1 MTLQATTTTQER
13 FSPTSAR
20 VWVNSLTT
28 HTDAQKHPHAAW
40 RDVPEKTGVILLRT
54 ERDRG
59 RRAAV
64 KWGWRPSQATQSY
77 QMAHVLIVS
86 EEQIGLPGDS
96 VTSTTPWPALWQRW
110 TTEPTRPRVGV
121 TSTTPWPAL
130 WQRPEP
136 DARAWRGVFS
146 PTCRREVL
154 FSQTVK
160 RRTATLPKWKP
171 RITIDR
177 RTLVRAEDE

>member
-40 RDVPEKTGVILLRT
+40 RDVDVPEKTGVILLRT

-64 KWGWRPSQATQSY
+64 KWGWRRSQATQSY
-77 QMAHVLIVS
+77 QIAHVLIVS

-96 VTSTTPWPALWQRW
+96 VA
-110 TTEPTRPRVGV
+110 
-121 TSTTPWPAL
+121 STTPWPAL

-177 RTLVRAEDE
+177 RTLVRSEDE